1 MHCQDYSTT
10 PLHRTRHPPTT
21 IRPFTPPLTLFL
33 PLPIVCVSTS
43 KPFGGNPAG
52 VCLLS
57 HCHSW
62 SDVDS
67 SWMQS
72 IALEMNQAETA
83 FLIRS
88 TSPAPTDSV
97 SSLNTVR
104 YLLRWFTPAAE
115 VDLCGHATLASSYLL
130 FTSQV
135 DRSQVIE
142 FDTRSGILTARALPL
157 LTTTT
162 TTTTTT
168 AADGGMSASTASATS
183 AAFLIELDL
192 PSDPPVAIAAD
203 SDEYRQ
209 LLPVL
214 TSAFSSTSP
223 AIQSIHRGKFDYLVT
238 LASPAAVTQL
248 TPDYNTL
255 AQLTTRGVGVTARS
269 DDSPHTFVSRFF
281 APALLINEDPVT
293 GSAHCM
299 LAEYWGGVLGRDE
312 MVGWQASARGGEV
325 RVARS
330 GGRVKLSG
338 QAVLTMRGQ
347 LVV

>member
-1 MHCQDYSTT
+1 MH
-10 PLHRTRHPPTT
+10 PLSHSS
-21 IRPFTPPLTLFL
+21 PPLCFVHSLLSAVGT
-33 PLPIVCVSTS
+33 ISTS
-43 KPFGGNPAG
+43 RPFGGNPAG

-62 SDVDS
+62 SDVDA

-72 IALEMNQAETA
+72 VALEMNQAETA

-88 TSPAPTDSV
+88 TPPTTTST
-97 SSLNTVR
+97 SSTATVR

-130 FTSQV
+130 FTTQV
-135 DRSQVIE
+135 ERSQTIE

-157 LTTTT
+157 SANGDTS
-162 TTTTTT
+162 
-168 AADGGMSASTASATS
+168 ASASTS
-183 AAFLIELDL
+183 AFLIELDL
-192 PSDPPVAIAAD
+192 PSDTPTALPQS
-203 SDEYRQ
+203 SDEYKQ

-223 AIQSIHRGKFDYLVT
+223 AILSIHRGKFDYLVE
-238 LASPAAVTQL
+238 LASADAVHTL

-255 AQLTTRGVGVTARS
+255 ARITTRGVGVTARG
-269 DDSPHTFVSRFF
+269 DEQPYTFVSRFF
-281 APALLINEDPVT
+281 APTLGINEDPVT

-299 LAEYWGGVLGRDE
+299 LAVYWGERLGRDE

-325 RVARS
+325 RVVRA
-330 GGRVKLSG
+330 GERVKLRG
-338 QAVLTMRGQ
+338 QAVQTMRGQ
-347 LVV
+347 LAV